1 MMQDRGKIAANGA
14 TISTSVLIYMALHD
28 DDALKFSQKRLCR
41 ITDKVGAYSHEIE
54 GNGDKFTAY
63 RNRLD
68 QYGLDLQLEL
78 DFTRALLKGL
88 KYTGHT
94 ENYGAEA
101 GVDATYTLI
110 FLALHDLY
118 GFGPKRIQRIQR
130 RIKSYAWF
138 IRDGVT
144 HILEYMKCL
153 QLECGLQYQ
162 ALKRYE
168 AENGEL
174 RI

>member
-1 MMQDRGKIAANGA
+1 MIDRGRIAANGS

-28 DDALKFSQKRLCR
+28 DDALQFGCKRLCR
-41 ITDKVGAYSHEIE
+41 ITDKVNEYSHDID
-54 GNGDKFTAY
+54 GDGDKFTAY

-68 QYGLDLQLEL
+68 GYGLNLQLKM

-88 KYTGHT
+88 KYTGGK
-94 ENYGAEA
+94 EMRGAEA
-101 GVDATYTLI
+101 GVEATYTLI

-118 GFGPKRIQRIQR
+118 HFGPQRMKRIQE

-138 IRDGVT
+138 IRDGTT

-153 QLECGLQYQ
+153 SRECGLQYQ
-162 ALKRYE
+162 ALNDYE
-168 AENGEL
+168 AAHGEVQ
-174 RI
+174 I